1 MTAANPTNVAFPD
14 ASTVPQLRLVIWRMG
29 ESSRARRNETRAGQ
43 HAIAIG
49 VNLIDTD
56 TAERYGD
63 GGAEEVLG
71 VALSER
77 RR

>member
-1 MTAANPTNVAFPD
+1 MTAANLTNVAFPD
-14 ASTVPQLRLVIWRMG
+14 ASTMPQLRLGIWRMG

-43 HAIAIG
+43 HAIATG
-49 VNLIDTD
+49 FNLID

-63 GGAEEVLG
+63 AEDVVG
-71 VALSER
+71 VVRPER